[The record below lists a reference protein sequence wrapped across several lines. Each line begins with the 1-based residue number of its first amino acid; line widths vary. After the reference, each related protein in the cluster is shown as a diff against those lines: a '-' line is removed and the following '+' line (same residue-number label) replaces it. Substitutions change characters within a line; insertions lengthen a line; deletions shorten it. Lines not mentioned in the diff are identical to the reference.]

1 MAETFGTG
9 EFLYSHVPDW
19 EKLPDG
25 MAFKECP
32 GVAVDSRDNVYV
44 LTRGEHPIIVF
55 DKDGNFI
62 RTFGE
67 GHFSEDRTHG
77 LYIAHDDS
85 LLVADDGI
93 HTIQKF
99 GPEGDKLM
107 EIGEKNH
114 PAPAWS
120 GQPFNRPT
128 SAAIMPSNG
137 DVYVSDGYGNRRIV
151 HFDKEG
157 KCIKTWGQYGSTP
170 GRFVLPHAIVLDS
183 EGRLYVADR
192 NSARIQIFDQEGN
205 LLDQWSNM
213 IMPWGMS
220 ITDDDVIWVC
230 GSSPHWWL
238 RNGEYPEYKDQL
250 FMRFKSNGHVQQ
262 VWSIPLGD
270 IGTNK
275 DKPDVSRLKPGEAVG
290 VHCIAQDSKGNLYV
304 GDIYGER
311 AQKFVPITTRP
322 QGRPEGASVEGPQ

>member
-1 MAETFGTG
+1 MADVFGTG
-9 EFLYSHVPDW
+9 EFLYTHVPDW

-67 GHFSEDRTHG
+67 GHFSENRTHG

-128 SAAIMPSNG
+128 HAAVSSRTG
-137 DVYVSDGYGNRRIV
+137 DIFISDGYGNSRV
-151 HFDKEG
+151 HR
-157 KCIKTWGQYGSTP
+157 YN
-170 GRFVLPHAIVLDS
+170 S
-183 EGRLYVADR
+183 EGEHLLSWGEPGIDAGQFIRPHNIAIDSQEMVYVADR
-192 NSARIQIFDQEGN
+192 ECHRVQIFDTGGN
-205 LLDQWSNM
+205 FVAMWNNIHRPDG
-213 IMPWGMS
+213 IS
-220 ITDDDVIWVC
+220 I
-230 GSSPHWWL
+230 G
-238 RNGEYPEYKDQL
+238 
-250 FMRFKSNGHVQQ
+250 
-262 VWSIPLGD
+262 
-270 IGTNK
+270 
-275 DKPDVSRLKPGEAVG
+275 PD
-290 VHCIAQDSKGNLYV
+290 GNLYV
-304 GDIYGER
+304 GELNGMSGVDDAPGLGHRVGIYSPTGELLARFGDPKEGQGPGQFIAPHGIAVDSHGDIYVGEVSFAIR
-311 AQKFVPITTRP
+311 GMHMDPPTELRSLTALRKI
-322 QGRPEGASVEGPQ
+322 